1 MAIKDWYKLT
11 FQIESD
17 LEEIIIWQLNELG
30 IFSFSFE
37 YLIKTENKK
46 EVNIWLPID
55 DWGKTS
61 RSGFEKII
69 SKLLNINDPKNQF
82 FDWSIIKEED
92 WLTSWKKYWAPAL
105 VGNHLLILPCWIN
118 LNEKFKD
125 KQIIKIDPGAAFGTG
140 SHPSTYLCLEKMEN
154 ILFTDKKVLDIGS
167 GSGIL
172 SVAARLLGAKEVC
185 AVDNDY
191 LAINSTN
198 SNFQLNFG
206 NLKNLNTYLGSFNE
220 VILKNQLKQFDFV
233 LCNILA
239 EVIKEMIPN
248 IYKCLR
254 NNGEVIFS
262 GILNSQKD
270 EIIQT
275 LIKNDLNLLDV
286 STRKDWACIT
296 AKKPAIQPKYK
307 FFLWILFN
315 TFYCVIFYFKISH
328 IVLIDVKNVFDRY

>member
-1 MAIKDWYKLT
+1 MAINNWYKIT

-17 LEEIIIWQLNELG
+17 LEDIIIWKLNELG

-37 YLIKTENKK
+37 YLKKTDNKK

-55 DWGKTS
+55 AWDKNS
-61 RSGFEKII
+61 RSDFEKTI
-69 SKLLNINDPKNQF
+69 SKLLNIKDSKNQF
-82 FDWSIIKEED
+82 FNWSLIKEED
-92 WLTSWKKYWAPAL
+92 WLTSWKKYWAPEL
-105 VGNHLLILPCWIN
+105 VGNHFLVLPCWIN

-140 SHPSTYLCLEKMEN
+140 SHPSTYLCLEKLEN
-154 ILFTDKKVLDIGS
+154 ILISGKKVLDIGS

-172 SVAARLLGAKEVC
+172 SIAARLRGAKEIC

-206 NLKNLNTYLGSFNE
+206 NLNNLKTYLGSFNDIFFKHQIQE
-220 VILKNQLKQFDFV
+220 FDVV

-239 EVIKEMIPN
+239 EVIKVMIPN

-270 EIIQT
+270 EIIKI
-275 LIKNDLNLLDV
+275 LIQNNLKLLDV
-286 STRKDWACIT
+286 SSRKNWACIS
-296 AKKPAIQPKYK
+296 AQKASKLP
-307 FFLWILFN
+307 
-315 TFYCVIFYFKISH
+315 
-328 IVLIDVKNVFDRY
+328 

>member
-1 MAIKDWYKLT
+1 METKDWYKLT
-11 FQIESD
+11 FLIESD
-17 LEEIIIWQLNELG
+17 SEEIIIWKLNELG

-37 YLIKTENKK
+37 YLIKNENKK
-46 EVNIWLPID
+46 KVNIWLPIY
-55 DWGKTS
+55 DWDESS
-61 RSGFEKII
+61 RSSFEKII
-69 SKLLNINDPKNQF
+69 IKLLNINPPKNKF
-82 FDWSIIKEED
+82 FEWSIIKEED
-92 WLTSWKKYWAPAL
+92 WLTSWKKYWAPEL
-105 VGNHLLILPCWIN
+105 VGNHFLILPCWIN
-118 LNEKFKD
+118 LNKKFKD

-154 ILFTDKKVLDIGS
+154 ILFSDKKVLDIGS

-191 LAINSTN
+191 LAINSTK

-206 NLKNLNTYLGSFNE
+206 NLNKLNTYLGSFNE
-220 VILKNQLKQFDFV
+220 VILKNQLEQFDFV

-239 EVIKEMIPN
+239 EVIKGMIPN

-270 EIIQT
+270 EIIKI
-275 LIKNDLNLLDV
+275 LIQNDLKLLDV
-286 STRKDWACIT
+286 STRKDWACISAQKASNST
-296 AKKPAIQPKYK
+296 
-307 FFLWILFN
+307 
-315 TFYCVIFYFKISH
+315 
-328 IVLIDVKNVFDRY
+328 

>member
-1 MAIKDWYKLT
+1 METKDWYKLT
-11 FQIESD
+11 FLIESD
-17 LEEIIIWQLNELG
+17 SEEIIIWKLNELG

-37 YLIKTENKK
+37 YLIKNENNK
-46 EVNIWLPID
+46 EVNIWLPVD
-55 DWGKTS
+55 DWGDSS
-61 RSGFEKII
+61 RCDFEKII
-69 SKLLNINDPKNQF
+69 SKLLNINAPENEF

-92 WLTSWKKYWAPAL
+92 WLTSWKKYWAPEL
-105 VGNHLLILPCWIN
+105 VGNHLLILPCWMN
-118 LNEKFKD
+118 PNEKFKD
-125 KQIIKIDPGAAFGTG
+125 KKIIKIDPGAAFGTG

-154 ILFTDKKVLDIGS
+154 IFFSDKKILDIGS

-172 SVAARLLGAKEVC
+172 SVAARLLGAKEVY

-191 LAINSTN
+191 LAINSTK

-206 NLKNLNTYLGSFNE
+206 DLNNLSTYLGSFNE

-239 EVIKEMIPN
+239 EVIKGMIPN

-270 EIIQT
+270 EIIKI
-275 LIKNDLNLLDV
+275 LIQNDLKLLDV
-286 STRKDWACIT
+286 STRKDWACISAQKT
-296 AKKPAIQPKYK
+296 SGPAQ
-307 FFLWILFN
+307 
-315 TFYCVIFYFKISH
+315 V
-328 IVLIDVKNVFDRY
+328 

>member
-11 FQIESD
+11 FLIESD
-17 LEEIIIWQLNELG
+17 SEEIIIWKLNELG

-37 YLIKTENKK
+37 YLIKNENKK
-46 EVNIWLPID
+46 EVNIWLPVD
-55 DWGKTS
+55 DWGESS
-61 RSGFEKII
+61 RCDFEKII
-69 SKLLNINDPKNQF
+69 SKLLNINAPKNQF

-92 WLTSWKKYWAPAL
+92 WLTSWKKYWAPEL
-105 VGNHLLILPCWIN
+105 VGNHLLILPCWMN

-125 KQIIKIDPGAAFGTG
+125 KKIIKIDPGAAFGTG

-154 ILFTDKKVLDIGS
+154 IFFSDKKILDIGS

-172 SVAARLLGAKEVC
+172 SVAARLLGAKEVY

-191 LAINSTN
+191 LAINSTK

-206 NLKNLNTYLGSFNE
+206 DLNNLNTYLGSFNE
-220 VILKNQLKQFDFV
+220 VILKNQLTQFDFV

-239 EVIKEMIPN
+239 EVIKGMIPN

-270 EIIQT
+270 EIIKI
-275 LIKNDLNLLDV
+275 LIQNDLKLLDV
-286 STRKDWACIT
+286 STRKDWACISAQKASNPT
-296 AKKPAIQPKYK
+296 
-307 FFLWILFN
+307 
-315 TFYCVIFYFKISH
+315 
-328 IVLIDVKNVFDRY
+328 

>member
-1 MAIKDWYKLT
+1 METKDWYKLT
-11 FQIESD
+11 FLIESD
-17 LEEIIIWQLNELG
+17 SEEIIIWKLNELG

-37 YLIKTENKK
+37 YLIKNENKK
-46 EVNIWLPID
+46 EVNIWLPVD
-55 DWGKTS
+55 DWGDSS
-61 RSGFEKII
+61 RCDFEKII
-69 SKLLNINDPKNQF
+69 SKLLNINAPKNQF

-92 WLTSWKKYWAPAL
+92 WLTSWKKYWAPEL
-105 VGNHLLILPCWIN
+105 VGNHLLILPCWMN

-125 KQIIKIDPGAAFGTG
+125 KKIIKIDPGAAFGTG

-154 ILFTDKKVLDIGS
+154 IFFSDKKILDIGS

-172 SVAARLLGAKEVC
+172 SVAARLLGAKEVY

-191 LAINSTN
+191 LAINSTK

-206 NLKNLNTYLGSFNE
+206 DLNNLNTYLGSFNE
-220 VILKNQLKQFDFV
+220 VILKNQLTQFDFV

-239 EVIKEMIPN
+239 EVIKGMIPN

-270 EIIQT
+270 EIIKI
-275 LIKNDLNLLDV
+275 LIQNDLKLLDV
-286 STRKDWACIT
+286 STRKDWACISAQKASNPT
-296 AKKPAIQPKYK
+296 
-307 FFLWILFN
+307 
-315 TFYCVIFYFKISH
+315 
-328 IVLIDVKNVFDRY
+328 

>member
-1 MAIKDWYKLT
+1 METKDWYKLT
-11 FQIESD
+11 FLIESE
-17 LEEIIIWQLNELG
+17 LEEIIIWKLNELG
-30 IFSFSFE
+30 IYSFSFE
-37 YLIKTENKK
+37 YLIKNENKK
-46 EVNIWLPID
+46 EVNIWLPFN
-55 DWGKTS
+55 DWSEGS
-61 RSGFEKII
+61 RSDFEKVIN
-69 SKLLNINDPKNQF
+69 KLLNINVPKKQF
-82 FDWSIIKEED
+82 FEWKIIKEED
-92 WLTSWKKYWAPAL
+92 WLTSWKKYLAPEL
-105 VGNHLLILPCWIN
+105 VGNHFLILPCWIN

-154 ILFTDKKVLDIGS
+154 ILFAGKKVLDIGS

-172 SVAARLLGAKEVC
+172 SVAARLLGAKEVS

-206 NLKNLNTYLGSFNE
+206 NLKNLNTYLGPFNE

-248 IYKCLR
+248 IYRCLG

-270 EIIQT
+270 EIIKIIIQNN
-275 LIKNDLNLLDV
+275 LKLLDV
-286 STRKDWACIT
+286 STRKDWACISAQKASDST
-296 AKKPAIQPKYK
+296 
-307 FFLWILFN
+307 
-315 TFYCVIFYFKISH
+315 
-328 IVLIDVKNVFDRY
+328 

>member
-11 FQIESD
+11 FLIESD
-17 LEEIIIWQLNELG
+17 SEEMIIWKLNELG

-37 YLIKTENKK
+37 YLIKNENKK
-46 EVNIWLPID
+46 EVNIWLPVD
-55 DWGKTS
+55 DWGESS
-61 RSGFEKII
+61 RYDFEKII
-69 SKLLNINDPKNQF
+69 SKLLNINAPKNQF
-82 FDWSIIKEED
+82 CDWSIIKEED
-92 WLTSWKKYWAPAL
+92 WLTSWKKYWSPEL
-105 VGNHLLILPCWIN
+105 VGNHLLILPCWMN

-125 KQIIKIDPGAAFGTG
+125 KKIIKIDPGAAFGTG

-154 ILFTDKKVLDIGS
+154 IFFSDKKILDIGS

-172 SVAARLLGAKEVC
+172 SVAARLLGAKEVY

-191 LAINSTN
+191 LAINSTK
-198 SNFQLNFG
+198 SNFKLNFG
-206 NLKNLNTYLGSFNE
+206 DLNNLNTYLGSFNE

-270 EIIQT
+270 EIIKI
-275 LIKNDLNLLDV
+275 LNKNNLKLLEV
-286 STRKDWACIT
+286 SIRKDWACISAQKVANFT
-296 AKKPAIQPKYK
+296 NA
-307 FFLWILFN
+307 
-315 TFYCVIFYFKISH
+315 
-328 IVLIDVKNVFDRY
+328 

>member
-11 FQIESD
+11 FLIESD
-17 LEEIIIWQLNELG
+17 SEEMIIWKLNELG

-37 YLIKTENKK
+37 YLIKNENKK
-46 EVNIWLPID
+46 EVNIWLPVD
-55 DWGKTS
+55 DWGESS
-61 RSGFEKII
+61 RFDFEKII
-69 SKLLNINDPKNQF
+69 SKLLNINAPKNQF

-92 WLTSWKKYWAPAL
+92 WLTSWKKYWAPEL
-105 VGNHLLILPCWIN
+105 VGNHLLILPCWMN

-125 KQIIKIDPGAAFGTG
+125 RKIIKIDPGAAFGTG

-154 ILFTDKKVLDIGS
+154 IFFSDKKILDIGS

-172 SVAARLLGAKEVC
+172 SIAARSLGAKEVY

-191 LAINSTN
+191 LAINSTK

-206 NLKNLNTYLGSFNE
+206 DLNNLNTYLGSFNE
-220 VILKNQLKQFDFV
+220 VILKNQLTKFDFV

-270 EIIQT
+270 EIIKI
-275 LIKNDLNLLDV
+275 LIKNDLKLLDV
-286 STRKDWACIT
+286 TTRKDWACISAQKASNPT
-296 AKKPAIQPKYK
+296 
-307 FFLWILFN
+307 
-315 TFYCVIFYFKISH
+315 
-328 IVLIDVKNVFDRY
+328 

>member
-1 MAIKDWYKLT
+1 MAIKNWYKVT
-11 FQIESD
+11 FLIESD
-17 LEEIIIWQLNELG
+17 SEEIIIWKLNDLG

-37 YLIKTENKK
+37 YLIKNENKK

-55 DWGKTS
+55 DWGESS

-69 SKLLNINDPKNQF
+69 SKLLNINAPENQF

-92 WLTSWKKYWAPAL
+92 WLTSWKKYWAPEL
-105 VGNHLLILPCWIN
+105 VGNHFLILPCWIN

-125 KQIIKIDPGAAFGTG
+125 KKIIKIDPGAAFGTG

-154 ILFTDKKVLDIGS
+154 ILFSDKKVLDIGS

-191 LAINSTN
+191 LAINATN

-206 NLKNLNTYLGSFNE
+206 NLKNLNTYLGTFNE
-220 VILKNQLKQFDFV
+220 IIFKNYIKKFDYV

-248 IYKCLR
+248 IYNCLK

-262 GILNSQKD
+262 GILISQKD
-270 EIIQT
+270 EIIKI
-275 LIKNDLNLLDV
+275 LIQNDLKLLDV
-286 STRKDWACIT
+286 STKKDWACISAQKASDPT
-296 AKKPAIQPKYK
+296 
-307 FFLWILFN
+307 
-315 TFYCVIFYFKISH
+315 
-328 IVLIDVKNVFDRY
+328 

>member
-11 FQIESD
+11 FLIESD
-17 LEEIIIWQLNELG
+17 SEDMIIWKLNELG

-37 YLIKTENKK
+37 YLIKNENKK
-46 EVNIWLPID
+46 EVNIWLPVD
-55 DWGKTS
+55 DWGDSS
-61 RSGFEKII
+61 RCDFEKII
-69 SKLLNINDPKNQF
+69 SKLLKINAPKNQF

-92 WLTSWKKYWAPAL
+92 WLTSWKKYWAPEL
-105 VGNHLLILPCWIN
+105 VGNHFLILPCWMN

-125 KQIIKIDPGAAFGTG
+125 KKIIKIDPGAAFGTG

-154 ILFTDKKVLDIGS
+154 IFFSDKNVLDIGS

-172 SVAARLLGAKEVC
+172 SVAAKLLGTKEVC

-206 NLKNLNTYLGSFNE
+206 NLKYLNTYLGSFNE
-220 VILKNQLKQFDFV
+220 VILKNQLKQFDVV

-248 IYKCLR
+248 IYKCLS

-270 EIIQT
+270 EIIKI
-275 LIKNDLNLLDV
+275 LIQNDLKLMDV
-286 STRKDWACIT
+286 STRKDWACIS
-296 AKKPAIQPKYK
+296 AQ
-307 FFLWILFN
+307 
-315 TFYCVIFYFKISH
+315 
-328 IVLIDVKNVFDRY
+328 KNSDKT

>member
-11 FQIESD
+11 FLIESD
-17 LEEIIIWQLNELG
+17 SEEIIIWKLNELG

-37 YLIKTENKK
+37 YLIKNENKK
-46 EVNIWLPID
+46 EVNIWLPVD
-55 DWGKTS
+55 DWGESS
-61 RSGFEKII
+61 RCDFEKII
-69 SKLLNINDPKNQF
+69 SKLLNINAPKNQF

-92 WLTSWKKYWAPAL
+92 WLTSWKKYWAPQL
-105 VGNHLLILPCWIN
+105 VGNHFLILPCWMS

-154 ILFTDKKVLDIGS
+154 IFFSDKRVLDIGS

-191 LAINSTN
+191 LAINSTK

-206 NLKNLNTYLGSFNE
+206 NLNNLNTYLGSFNE

-239 EVIKEMIPN
+239 EVIKGMIPN
-248 IYKCLR
+248 IYKSLR

-270 EIIQT
+270 EIIK
-275 LIKNDLNLLDV
+275 ILNQNNLKLLDV
-286 STRKDWACIT
+286 STRKDWACIS
-296 AKKPAIQPKYK
+296 AQKASNSP
-307 FFLWILFN
+307 
-315 TFYCVIFYFKISH
+315 
-328 IVLIDVKNVFDRY
+328 

>member
-1 MAIKDWYKLT
+1 METKDWYKLT
-11 FQIESD
+11 FLIESD
-17 LEEIIIWQLNELG
+17 SEEIIIWKLNELG

-37 YLIKTENKK
+37 YLIKNENKK
-46 EVNIWLPID
+46 EVNIWLPVD
-55 DWGKTS
+55 DWGDSS
-61 RSGFEKII
+61 RCDFEKII
-69 SKLLNINDPKNQF
+69 SKLLNINAPKNQF

-92 WLTSWKKYWAPAL
+92 WLTSWKKYWAPEL
-105 VGNHLLILPCWIN
+105 VGNHLLILPCWMN

-125 KQIIKIDPGAAFGTG
+125 KKIIKIDPGAAFGTG

-154 ILFTDKKVLDIGS
+154 ILFSEKEVLDIGS

-172 SVAARLLGAKEVC
+172 SVAARLRGAKEVY

-191 LAINSTN
+191 LAINSTK

-206 NLKNLNTYLGSFNE
+206 DLNNLNTYLGSFNE
-220 VILKNQLKQFDFV
+220 VILKNQLEQFDFV

-239 EVIKEMIPN
+239 EVIKGMIPN

-270 EIIQT
+270 EIIKI
-275 LIKNDLNLLDV
+275 LIQHDLKLLDV
-286 STRKDWACIT
+286 STRKDWACISAQKASNPT
-296 AKKPAIQPKYK
+296 
-307 FFLWILFN
+307 
-315 TFYCVIFYFKISH
+315 
-328 IVLIDVKNVFDRY
+328 

>member
-11 FQIESD
+11 FLIESD
-17 LEEIIIWQLNELG
+17 SEEMIIWKLNELG

-37 YLIKTENKK
+37 YLIKNENKK
-46 EVNIWLPID
+46 EVNIWLPVD
-55 DWGKTS
+55 DWDESS
-61 RSGFEKII
+61 RCDLEKII
-69 SKLLNINDPKNQF
+69 CKLLDINAPKNQF
-82 FDWSIIKEED
+82 FDWIIIKEED
-92 WLTSWKKYWAPAL
+92 WLTSWKKYWAPEL
-105 VGNHLLILPCWIN
+105 VGNHLLILPCWMN

-125 KQIIKIDPGAAFGTG
+125 KKIIKIDPGAAFGTG

-154 ILFTDKKVLDIGS
+154 IFFSDKKILDIGS

-172 SVAARLLGAKEVC
+172 SVAARLLGAKEVY

-191 LAINSTN
+191 LAINSTK

-206 NLKNLNTYLGSFNE
+206 NLNKLNTYLGSFNE
-220 VILKNQLKQFDFV
+220 VILKNQLEQFDFI

-248 IYKCLR
+248 IYRCLK

-270 EIIQT
+270 EIIKI
-275 LIKNDLNLLDV
+275 LIKNNLKLLDV
-286 STRKDWACIT
+286 TTRKDRACIS
-296 AKKPAIQPKYK
+296 AQ
-307 FFLWILFN
+307 
-315 TFYCVIFYFKISH
+315 
-328 IVLIDVKNVFDRY
+328 

>member
-11 FQIESD
+11 FLIESNS
-17 LEEIIIWQLNELG
+17 EEMIIWKLNELG

-37 YLIKTENKK
+37 YLIKNKNKK
-46 EVNIWLPID
+46 EVNIWLPVD
-55 DWGKTS
+55 DWGESS
-61 RSGFEKII
+61 RCDFEKII
-69 SKLLNINDPKNQF
+69 SKLLNINAPKNQF

-92 WLTSWKKYWAPAL
+92 WLTSWKKYWAPEL
-105 VGNHLLILPCWIN
+105 VGNHLLILPCWMN

-125 KQIIKIDPGAAFGTG
+125 KKIIKIDPGAAFGTG
-140 SHPSTYLCLEKMEN
+140 SHPSTYLCLERMEN
-154 ILFTDKKVLDIGS
+154 IFFSDKKILDIGS

-172 SVAARLLGAKEVC
+172 SVAARLLGAKEIY

-191 LAINSTN
+191 LAINSTK

-206 NLKNLNTYLGSFNE
+206 NLNKLNTYLGSFNE
-220 VILKNQLKQFDFV
+220 VILKNQLEQFDFV

-239 EVIKEMIPN
+239 EVIKGMIPN

-270 EIIQT
+270 EIIKI
-275 LIKNDLNLLDV
+275 LIQHDLKLLDV
-286 STRKDWACIT
+286 STRKDWACISAQKASNST
-296 AKKPAIQPKYK
+296 
-307 FFLWILFN
+307 
-315 TFYCVIFYFKISH
+315 
-328 IVLIDVKNVFDRY
+328 

>member
-11 FQIESD
+11 FLIDSNS
-17 LEEIIIWQLNELG
+17 EEIIIWKLNELG

-37 YLIKTENKK
+37 YLIKNENKK
-46 EVNIWLPID
+46 EVNIWLPVD
-55 DWGKTS
+55 DWGESS
-61 RSGFEKII
+61 RCDFEKII
-69 SKLLNINDPKNQF
+69 SKLLNINAPKNQF

-92 WLTSWKKYWAPAL
+92 WLTSWKKYWAPEL
-105 VGNHLLILPCWIN
+105 VGNHLLILPCWMN

-125 KQIIKIDPGAAFGTG
+125 KKIIKIDPGAAFGTG

-154 ILFTDKKVLDIGS
+154 IFFSDKKILDIGS

-191 LAINSTN
+191 LAINSTK

-206 NLKNLNTYLGSFNE
+206 DLNNLSTYLGSFNE

-239 EVIKEMIPN
+239 EVIKGMIPN

-270 EIIQT
+270 EIIKI
-275 LIKNDLNLLDV
+275 LIQNDLKLLDV
-286 STRKDWACIT
+286 STRKDWACISAQKASNPT
-296 AKKPAIQPKYK
+296 
-307 FFLWILFN
+307 
-315 TFYCVIFYFKISH
+315 
-328 IVLIDVKNVFDRY
+328 NV

>member
-1 MAIKDWYKLT
+1 MATKDWYKIT

-17 LEEIIIWQLNELG
+17 FEDIIIWKLNELG

-37 YLIKTENKK
+37 YLKKNENQK

-55 DWGKTS
+55 SWDKNS
-61 RSGFEKII
+61 RRDLEKII
-69 SKLLNINDPKNQF
+69 SQLLNNNDYKNQF
-82 FDWSIIKEED
+82 FKWSLIKEED
-92 WLTSWKKYWAPAL
+92 WLTSWKKYWAPEL
-105 VGNHLLILPCWIN
+105 VGNNFLILPCWIT

-154 ILFTDKKVLDIGS
+154 ILFSDKKVLDIGS

-172 SVAARLLGAKEVC
+172 SIAARLSGAKKVC

-191 LAINSTN
+191 LAISSTN
-198 SNFQLNFG
+198 SNYQLNFG
-206 NLKNLNTYLGSFNE
+206 NLNNLNTYLGSFND
-220 VILKNQLKQFDFV
+220 VFFKYQLQKFDVV

-239 EVIKEMIPN
+239 EIIKGMIPN

-270 EIIQT
+270 EIIKI
-275 LIKNDLNLLDV
+275 LIQNNLKLLDV
-286 STRKDWACIT
+286 SSRKDWACIS
-296 AKKPAIQPKYK
+296 AQKASKLP
-307 FFLWILFN
+307 
-315 TFYCVIFYFKISH
+315 
-328 IVLIDVKNVFDRY
+328 

>member
-1 MAIKDWYKLT
+1 METKDWYKLT
-11 FQIESD
+11 FLIESD
-17 LEEIIIWQLNELG
+17 SEEIIIWKLNELG

-37 YLIKTENKK
+37 YLIKNENKK

-55 DWGKTS
+55 DWDESS
-61 RSGFEKII
+61 RSSFEKII
-69 SKLLNINDPKNQF
+69 IKLLNINPPKNKF
-82 FDWSIIKEED
+82 FEWSIIKEED
-92 WLTSWKKYWAPAL
+92 WLTSWKKYWAPEL
-105 VGNHLLILPCWIN
+105 VGNHFLILPCWIN
-118 LNEKFKD
+118 LNKKFKD

-154 ILFTDKKVLDIGS
+154 ILFSDKKVLDIGS

-172 SVAARLLGAKEVC
+172 SVAARLRGAKEVC

-191 LAINSTN
+191 LAINSTK

-206 NLKNLNTYLGSFNE
+206 DLNNLNTYLGSFNE
-220 VILKNQLKQFDFV
+220 VILKNQLTQFDFV

-239 EVIKEMIPN
+239 EVIKGMIPN

-270 EIIQT
+270 EIIKI
-275 LIKNDLNLLDV
+275 LIKNDLKLLDV
-286 STRKDWACIT
+286 TTRKDWACISAQKASNST
-296 AKKPAIQPKYK
+296 
-307 FFLWILFN
+307 
-315 TFYCVIFYFKISH
+315 
-328 IVLIDVKNVFDRY
+328 

>member
-11 FQIESD
+11 FLIESD
-17 LEEIIIWQLNELG
+17 SEEMIIWKLHELG

-37 YLIKTENKK
+37 YLIKNENKK
-46 EVNIWLPID
+46 EVNIWFPVD
-55 DWGKTS
+55 DWGESS
-61 RSGFEKII
+61 RHDFEKII
-69 SKLLNINDPKNQF
+69 SKLLNINAPKNQF

-92 WLTSWKKYWAPAL
+92 WLTSWKKYGSPEL
-105 VGNHLLILPCWIN
+105 VGNHLLILPCWMN

-125 KQIIKIDPGAAFGTG
+125 KKIIKIDPGAAFGTG

-154 ILFTDKKVLDIGS
+154 ICFADKKILDIGS

-172 SVAARLLGAKEVC
+172 SVAARLLGAKEVY

-191 LAINSTN
+191 LAINSTK

-206 NLKNLNTYLGSFNE
+206 DLNNLNTYLGSFNE
-220 VILKNQLKQFDFV
+220 LILKNQLTQFDFV

-239 EVIKEMIPN
+239 EVIKGMIPN

-270 EIIQT
+270 EIIKI
-275 LIKNDLNLLDV
+275 LIQNDLKLLDV
-286 STRKDWACIT
+286 STKKDWACIS
-296 AKKPAIQPKYK
+296 AQKAS
-307 FFLWILFN
+307 N
-315 TFYCVIFYFKISH
+315 TT
-328 IVLIDVKNVFDRY
+328 